1 MKLLIFGGAGMAGHV
16 LSQYFRDIIK
26 RDVWVTERSG
36 PPDARKIVLD
46 VRDHPRVE
54 QALKQVQ
61 PDVVVNAVGLLNQ
74 VAEENVKDAIY
85 INSLF
90 PHLLAEHGTK
100 QGFKLVHISTD
111 CVFSGRKGDYTER
124 DIADGDTVY
133 ARTKALGE
141 VTEAPHVTI
150 RTSIIGPEK
159 KDGIGL
165 FHWFTRQTGEVKG
178 YTNVFWNGVTTLEL
192 AKATKW
198 ILDHDLTGLIHLA
211 APQKVS
217 KYALLS
223 MIQEIFERQDIH
235 LTPTE
240 THPSDKSLVNTRP
253 DVTYNVPDYQTM
265 LEEMKAW
272 MTAHRAAYEHD
283 SA

>member
-16 LSQYFRDIIK
+16 LNQYFRDK
-26 RDVWVTERSG
+26 VKADVWVTERSG
-36 PPDARKIVLD
+36 PAGEHKIILD
-46 VRDHPRVE
+46 VRDHTRVE

-61 PDVVVNAVGLLNQ
+61 PDVVVNAVGLLNH

-85 INSLF
+85 VNSLF

-124 DIADGDTVY
+124 DVADGDTVY

-159 KDGIGL
+159 KTALGCS
-165 FHWFTRQTGEVKG
+165 
-178 YTNVFWNGVTTLEL
+178 
-192 AKATKW
+192 
-198 ILDHDLTGLIHLA
+198 TGLLDKQA
-211 APQKVS
+211 KS
-217 KYALLS
+217 KD
-223 MIQEIFERQDIH
+223 IQMSSGTASRHSNSPKRQ
-235 LTPTE
+235 
-240 THPSDKSLVNTRP
+240 SG
-253 DVTYNVPDYQTM
+253 Y
-265 LEEMKAW
+265 
-272 MTAHRAAYEHD
+272 
-283 SA
+283 